1 MPQGW
6 EEAARAGWME
16 NPVAR
21 AVMAKA
27 WDIPA
32 EALTGPSPDG
42 LPDHW
47 TDAAPITGRRSLGQV
62 AYEAYCEATAGVS
75 LISGVQLPTWADQV
89 RGIRD
94 AWDCAAHAVARVA
107 REVA

>member
-1 MPQGW
+1 MPDGW
-6 EEAARAGWME
+6 ENVARAGWME

-47 TDAAPITGRRSLGQV
+47 KDAAVPGKTLGQV

-75 LISGVQLPTWADQV
+75 LISGVQLPTWADQA

-94 AWDCAAHAVARVA
+94 AWDCAAHAVARVV
-107 REVA
+107 REAP